1 MTLVLASGSASRRA
15 LLAATNIAFETEIP
29 RVDEGA
35 IRDAMLA
42 EGALPRDIADALAES
57 KARKIAARRP
67 EDIVIG
73 CDQILEHRG
82 GVLSKAGSRDAAMA
96 QLGILSG
103 EDHTLLS
110 AAVAYEDGKPVWR
123 HVGVVRMRM
132 RELSQAYIEEYLDR
146 NWPDVSAS
154 VGSYKLEGEGA
165 RLFTQVQGDYFSV
178 LGLPLLELLAWLA
191 LKGEITT

>member
-82 GVLSKAGSRDAAMA
+82 KVISKAESRDAAMT
-96 QLGILSG
+96 QLRTLSG
-103 EDHTLLS
+103 EGHTLLS
-110 AAVAYEDGKPVWR
+110 SVVAYEDGKSVWR

>member
-1 MTLVLASGSASRRA
+1 MSLVLASGSASRRA

-42 EGALPRDIADALAES
+42 EGALPRDIADALADS

-82 GVLSKAGSRDAAMA
+82 KVISKAESRDAAMI
-96 QLGILSG
+96 QLRTLSG
-103 EDHTLLS
+103 EGHTLLS
-110 AAVAYEDGKPVWR
+110 SVVAYEDGKPAWR
-123 HVGVVRMRM
+123 HVGLVRMRM

-146 NWPDVSAS
+146 NWPAVSDS

-191 LKGEITT
+191 LKGEIAT